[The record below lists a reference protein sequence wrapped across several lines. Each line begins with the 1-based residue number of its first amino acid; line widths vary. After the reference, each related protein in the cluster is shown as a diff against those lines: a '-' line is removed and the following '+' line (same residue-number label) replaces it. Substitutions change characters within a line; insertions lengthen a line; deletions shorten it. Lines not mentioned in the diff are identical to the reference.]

1 MVLWP
6 NSISE
11 PVKLFRRQVSGRQ
24 FLNCHY
30 SRKLALTQPLL
41 SKAVSAVHGEI
52 FGMDPRK
59 FLGFFKSKTGKII
72 LFLGLIG
79 IGCVL
84 YHGFAPPA
92 KTTKPEPAPNLQ
104 GAPEKNQPTSVDRG
118 GSRFI
123 IPGFLS
129 LREQNNG
136 GTNSAPT
143 NAPPVLPISL
153 YNSDDGEAQVSEEY
167 APYGRLIPCET
178 IITIDS
184 AKIETP
190 IIGFVT
196 EDVYHDGKLIIP
208 AGAEVHGKAQVD
220 PSRERI
226 ASEDNWYIVWRTT
239 DRLNGAELP
248 LHGVALDMERDY
260 RYGTWALTDGSAG
273 LRGDIL
279 KTDNW
284 AEIKLF
290 AATFISAAATGLQQT
305 QQSTSPL
312 TGATQQIP
320 LSTPQNAALQGS
332 SAVLNQYAQ
341 QIADSIKRDGFYV
354 RVQAGKQFYLYV
366 MQTIDLEKARQG
378 ESTLSQEKPE
388 NKPTPQQP

>member
-1 MVLWP
+1 M
-6 NSISE
+6 
-11 PVKLFRRQVSGRQ
+11 
-24 FLNCHY
+24 
-30 SRKLALTQPLL
+30 
-41 SKAVSAVHGEI
+41 
-52 FGMDPRK
+52 GMNPRK
-59 FLGFFKSKTGKII
+59 FLDFFKSKTGKII
-72 LFLGLIG
+72 LFLGFIG
-79 IGCVL
+79 IGCVI
-84 YHGFAPPA
+84 YYGFESHT
-92 KTTKPEPAPNLQ
+92 KTTKPEPKPNLETS
-104 GAPEKNQPTSVDRG
+104 PDKNQPTSIVRG

-129 LREQNNG
+129 LRELNNG

-143 NAPPVLPISL
+143 NAPPVLPIML
-153 YNSDDGEAQVSEEY
+153 YNSDSGDVEISEEY

-178 IITIDS
+178 VITIDS

-290 AATFISAAATGLQQT
+290 AATFLSAAASGLQQT
-305 QQSTSPL
+305 QQSISPL
-312 TGATQQIP
+312 TGATEQTP
-320 LSTPQNAALQGS
+320 LATPQNAALQGT

-354 RVQAGKQFYLYV
+354 RVPAGKQFYLYV
-366 MQTIDLEKARQG
+366 EQTIDLEKARQG

-388 NKPTPQQP
+388 NKPIPPQL